1 VQKFVSQFPGWFIEK
16 MVEASADDFSD

>member
-1 VQKFVSQFPGWFIEK
+1 MQKFVSQFPGWFIEK